1 MPIICENCVRGS
13 VLPGTPKGTM
23 ITVDSIP
30 TYHAAPETPS
40 VGTPKKAVVLF
51 MDGFGFGIPNGK
63 IQADFIARRLG
74 VDVYVPDQFLG
85 NPPMKAEEL
94 EPYETYEAGDKGTWL
109 QTAGFIWLAL
119 TRVVPRIFWYGNTP
133 AKASAR
139 MRKFV
144 EVLKETNDIAKIGV
158 CGFCYGGIII
168 GNIADA
174 DFIST
179 AVIAHPGNVTMA
191 QWEKIHFPVSFIVA
205 EDDVSF
211 PPKVANEVEAMLA
224 ARTGADKVV
233 YEFHE
238 YKGVKHGFAAR
249 PAMNFPK
256 IKQAFEDANEQLIA
270 WFEKT
275 L

>member
-1 MPIICENCVRGS
+1 MPIICEDCVRGS

-23 ITVDSIP
+23 IEVDDIP

-40 VGTPKKAVVLF
+40 PVTQKKAVVLL
-51 MDGFGFGIPNGK
+51 MDGFGFGLKNPK
-63 IQADFIARRLG
+63 IQADIFAKRLG
-74 VDVYVPDQFLG
+74 VDVYVPDMFLG

-94 EPYETYEAGDKGTWL
+94 EPYETYEAHDKGTWW

-119 TRVVPRIFWYGNTP
+119 TKVVPRLFWFGNTP
-133 AKASAR
+133 AKVSAR
-139 MRKFV
+139 MKKVV
-144 EVLKETNDIAKIGV
+144 EVLKETNGISKIGV
-158 CGFCYGGIII
+158 CGFCFGGIVI
-168 GNIADA
+168 GQIADS

-179 AVIAHPGNVTMA
+179 AVVAHPGDVSID
-191 QWEKIHFPVSFIVA
+191 QWAKIHFPVSFICA
-205 EDDVSF
+205 EDDLSF
-211 PPKVANEVEAMLA
+211 PPKKANEVEAMLA

-238 YKGVKHGFAAR
+238 YKGTKHGFAAR
-249 PAMNFPK
+249 PALAFPK
-256 IKQAFEDANEQLIA
+256 IKQAFEDANEQLIS